1 MTAYVLPQVPSS
13 RSGILSSRN
22 FTYSS
27 TCSSGRRSSRNSRI
41 VAVVVVV
48 VVVAVVVAVAVAVAV
63 AAAAAAA
70 AAAIVIVTALEPGHK
85 ARRSPLHEAPAVVE
99 V

>member
-22 FTYSS
+22 FIYSS

-41 VAVVVVV
+41 VAVVVV
-48 VVVAVVVAVAVAVAV
+48 AVVVAVAVAV
-63 AAAAAAA
+63 AAA

>member
-22 FTYSS
+22 FIYSS

-48 VVVAVVVAVAVAVAV
+48 VAVVVAVAVAV
-63 AAAAAAA
+63 AAA